1 MHFYHLKFLEQ
12 VLDVKQIQNQILMEH
27 SKEGSNG
34 DLVKDEFEE
43 EGEEMQ
49 EQEGFEDLN
58 EDLDSEGMLT
68 GLDAYNSYQI
78 RSDDGECDDEENL
91 GDSPDW
97 NQEQEDPDEGNNQY
111 DYNQY
116 IQQQQRQ
123 LMAQKRQNYRMP
135 QQDDDITHFFKS
147 ILPFLKMMEPA
158 KKLKIRLD
166 IQELILNEM
175 TRMNTKNTKRKKT
188 DDYDRINGNLM
199 CEKQG
204 KIKL

>member
-12 VLDVKQIQNQILMEH
+12 VLDVKQIESQIMVEH
-27 SKEGSNG
+27 GRGESGGSG
-34 DLVKDEFEE
+34 GEMVKDEFD
-43 EGEEMQ
+43 GEEDGDGQ
-49 EQEGFEDLN
+49 EQNGYDDLN

-78 RSDDGECDDEENL
+78 RSDDGEENGDDA

-97 NQEQEDPDEGNNQY
+97 NQEPDDPEEDNNQY

-123 LMAQKRQNYRMP
+123 LLAQKRQHYRLP

-158 KKLKIRLD
+158 RKLKIRLD

-175 TRMNTKNTKRKKT
+175 TKMNSKNTKRKKT
-188 DDYDRINGNLM
+188 ENDTRISGKFA
-199 CEKQG
+199 CEKN
-204 KIKL
+204 KF